1 MYVLRDAYIYI
12 ILYNNKKKPLGN
24 IKEYNNKTKYNVYA
38 VAKGIDYVFGEDR
51 VNPGGFYVGPLP
63 ADLSSP
69 AALHAPNDRTT
80 DGIKLVSFTL

>member
-1 MYVLRDAYIYI
+1 M
-12 ILYNNKKKPLGN
+12 KF
-24 IKEYNNKTKYNVYA
+24 NVYA
-38 VAKGIDYVFGEDR
+38 VAKGIDYVFEEDR

-69 AALHAPNDRTT
+69 AALHAPNGRTT